1 MPLLLVFTLIAAC
14 LPVEWPE
21 PPFHPPR
28 LTAIALTGGAVAM
41 VLGAAL
47 VLRTWVVRT
56 LQHDPERRKAVARV
70 YGSWR
75 RALFFVNLTTTVVC
89 IVGFGWGWFVQHEVV
104 VVWNGTPRLAPCAEL
119 LVPLP
124 YFVLLV
130 GCWLIDY
137 DTERALQR
145 SSALAP
151 LLQSRVRFVLYNA
164 RQFALLVMIPVLLIV
179 FQQTLSRFAPE
190 VTHSD
195 WYRIGSL
202 AIVPA
207 VLLLMP
213 WVMKP
218 LLGLKPMPP
227 GPVRDQL
234 EALAR
239 RLNFRCTDFLLWPTH
254 GAAANAMIAG
264 LLPQLRYVV
273 FTDRLLEELPPDELD
288 AVFGHEIGHAKH
300 GHIWLYAAFLLLSLS
315 TLAAFMLFLGQ
326 QIEAAG
332 WLQHLGYEAW
342 LEKYQT
348 WLLLPPVAV
357 IAVYL
362 FVVFGALSRR
372 CERQA
377 DIFGCKAVSC
387 DNPHC
392 TGHDAATRYPPGG
405 RALCPTGI
413 RTFARALAR
422 VGDLNGV
429 SLVLGEGRTS
439 LGKFL
444 RNVWAWTRAWQHS
457 TIARR
462 IAYLHRLA
470 DDLAAERRFQRRLFV
485 FKWGLML
492 SLTAAL
498 IALGQAVGWREL
510 LAAL

>member
-21 PPFHPPR
+21 PPFDPPQW
-28 LTAIALTGGAVAM
+28 TALALTGSAVSL
-41 VLGAAL
+41 VLVAAL
-47 VLRTWVVRT
+47 VLRTWVIRT
-56 LQHDPERRKAVARV
+56 LAHDPERRKVVGRV
-70 YGSWR
+70 YGQWR
-75 RALFFVNLTTTVVC
+75 RVLFFVNLTTTVVS
-89 IVGFGWGWFVQHEVV
+89 IVAFGWGWFVQHHLVIE
-104 VVWNGTPRLAPCAEL
+104 WNGTVRLAPLAEL

-145 SSALAP
+145 SANTNRLF
-151 LLQSRVRFVLYNA
+151 QSRGRFVGHNA
-164 RQFALLVMIPVLLIV
+164 RQFALLVMIPVVLIV
-179 FQQTLSRFAPE
+179 LQQTLSRWAPE

-195 WYRIGSL
+195 WYRVGSL
-202 AIVPA
+202 AIVPV

-213 WVMKP
+213 VVMKP
-218 LLGLKPMPP
+218 LLGLQPMPA
-227 GPVRDQL
+227 GPIRDQL

-239 RLNFRCTDFLLWPTH
+239 RLNFLCTDFLLWPTH
-254 GAAANAMIAG
+254 GATANAMIAG
-264 LLPQLRYVV
+264 LLPRLRYVV

-315 TLAAFMLFLGQ
+315 TLAALMLFLAQ
-326 QIEAAG
+326 QIDG
-332 WLQHLGYEAW
+332 SGLLNQPGYEAW

-387 DNPHC
+387 DNPRC
-392 TGHDAATRYPPGG
+392 TGHDATTRYPSGG

-413 RTFARALAR
+413 HTFARALAR
-422 VGDLNGV
+422 VGDLNGI
-429 SLVLGEGRTS
+429 SLVLGEGQTTF
-439 LGKFL
+439 GKFV
-444 RNVWAWTRAWQHS
+444 RNVWAWMRAWQHA
-457 TIARR
+457 TIAQRV
-462 IAYLHRLA
+462 AYLHRLA

-485 FKWGLML
+485 FKWVLML

-498 IALGQAVGWREL
+498 IVLGQAVGWREL
-510 LAAL
+510 LAAM